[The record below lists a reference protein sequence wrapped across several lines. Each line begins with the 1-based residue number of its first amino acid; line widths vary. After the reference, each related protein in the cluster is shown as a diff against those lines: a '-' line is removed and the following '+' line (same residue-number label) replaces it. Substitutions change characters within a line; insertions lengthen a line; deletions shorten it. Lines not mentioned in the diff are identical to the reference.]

1 MTAPPIYLDH
11 AATTPV
17 RPEVREAMAPY
28 LSDVFGNAS
37 SVHRFGRAA
46 RAALESARERIAA
59 VLGASPGEI
68 YFVRGGTEGN
78 NLALLGRARVAERA
92 GRRPVVAYSAVEH
105 KSVVGAAKEVAAGG
119 GEAVE
124 VAVTS
129 SGLVDAESLDAALAR
144 RPEVLSVM
152 WVNNEVGVIQDVAA
166 VGARCRDAGVVFHT
180 DGVQALGKVPVRL
193 DAVPV
198 DLATFTGHKIYGP
211 KGLGVLFV
219 RDGVALRPL
228 LHGGGQ
234 ERGLRPGTEDVAL
247 AAGLAEAIALAV
259 QEQEAEAARL
269 VALRRRLEARLR
281 NAMPDVIIFGDGAP
295 RAPHI
300 VNAGVPGVDLEVLL
314 AGLDLEG
321 IAVSSG
327 SACQSGA
334 VEPSHVLRAML
345 GENAEVPASVRF
357 SLGRSTTEE
366 EIDAAVSAMVRVVE
380 RLRALAGARTDVGGP
395 DWS

>member
-1 MTAPPIYLDH
+1 MRTPPIYLDH

-28 LSDVFGNAS
+28 LSDVFGNPS

-46 RAALESARERIAA
+46 RAALETARERIAVA
-59 VLGASPGEI
+59 LGASPGEI

-78 NLALLGRARVAERA
+78 NLALLGRARAAERG
-92 GRRPVVAYSAVEH
+92 GRRPVVAYSAIEH
-105 KSVVGAAKEVAAGG
+105 KSVLGAVQEVEARG
-119 GEAVE
+119 GEAVRI
-124 VAVTS
+124 AVTP
-129 SGLVDAESLDAALAR
+129 SGLVDPEALHAALAR
-144 RPEVLSVM
+144 RPAVLSVM
-152 WVNNEVGVIQDVAA
+152 WVNNEAGMVQDVAA
-166 VGARCRDAGVVFHT
+166 IGGCCREAGVVFHT

-219 RDGVALRPL
+219 RDGVELHPL
-228 LHGGGQ
+228 VHGGGQ
-234 ERGLRPGTEDVAL
+234 ERGLRPGTEDVAS
-247 AAGLAEAIALAV
+247 AVGLAEAIVLAV
-259 QEQEAEAARL
+259 QEQEAL
-269 VALRRRLEARLR
+269 ALRLAALRQRLETRLR
-281 NAMPDVIIFGDGAP
+281 AALPDLVVFGDQAP

-300 VNAGVPGVDLEVLL
+300 LNAGVPGVDLEVLL
-314 AGLDLEG
+314 VTLDLEG

-345 GENAEVPASVRF
+345 GEDAEVPASVRF
-357 SLGRSTTEE
+357 SLGRFTTAD
-366 EIDAAVSAMVRVVE
+366 EIDAVADAMVRVVE
-380 RLRALAGARTDVGGP
+380 RLRALAGTGR
-395 DWS
+395 